1 LAHATNIANLTM
13 RVEQEK
19 EKSPRKTNNTSV
31 SSKIDSAKESSVQPT
46 VKISQE
52 EIEIK
57 TIINDSDKPLKRKR
71 INAGMV
77 RYIFHSF
84 FH

>member
-1 LAHATNIANLTM
+1 M

-46 VKISQE
+46 VKVSQ

-77 RYIFHSF
+77 RYIFSF
-84 FH
+84 IFSLTTQVLVN

>member
-1 LAHATNIANLTM
+1 M

-77 RYIFHSF
+77 RYIFSF
-84 FH
+84 IFSLTTQVLVN

>member
-1 LAHATNIANLTM
+1 M

-57 TIINDSDKPLKRKR
+57 TIINDSESR
-71 INAGMV
+71 
-77 RYIFHSF
+77 
-84 FH
+84 